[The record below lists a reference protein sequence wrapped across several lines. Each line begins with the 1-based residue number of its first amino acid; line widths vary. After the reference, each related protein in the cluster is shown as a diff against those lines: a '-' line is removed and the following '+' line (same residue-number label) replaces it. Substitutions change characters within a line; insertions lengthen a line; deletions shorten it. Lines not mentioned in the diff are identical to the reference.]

1 MVRNYKFQ
9 EIPEEKAMI
18 MIYRS
23 TDRNKTS
30 MIDLKMRVHC
40 KFNSLGQIT
49 CIPSDWGNDKY

>member
-1 MVRNYKFQ
+1 
-9 EIPEEKAMI
+9 MI